1 MISRQRLPIC
11 VVSTSLFL
19 SPLITFVI
27 KSILLALL
35 LSCLSTYAA
44 DETVKTAQVAAP
56 STIVWPTQMTTK
68 IYILPVKIDPAAI
81 ADAKKKN
88 EEGISIL
95 PPDEDETKK
104 KLDDL
109 KTDLTAAILE
119 KMKDAELPAQIWT
132 SSSPVPAD
140 GWKLEG
146 NVVNLDPG
154 KKVLGT
160 DNPVVGIVISV
171 ADSTHPISQPFLVYN
186 SSAKAKVAPGPGISP
201 FAKIGNMIAKGTG
214 LQESMQIGRL
224 ADSVAEHFTESM
236 ETHGLKKKED

>member
-1 MISRQRLPIC
+1 MIK
-11 VVSTSLFL
+11 FL
-19 SPLITFVI
+19 LS
-27 KSILLALL
+27 ALL

-44 DETVKTAQVAAP
+44 DETVKAAQPAGANSV
-56 STIVWPTQMTTK
+56 VWPTKPPAQ
-68 IYILPVKIDPAAI
+68 IYILPVTIEPAAI

-88 EEGISIL
+88 AEGISIL
-95 PPDEDETKK
+95 PSDDEDESKK
-104 KLDDL
+104 KLADL

-171 ADSTHPISQPFLVYN
+171 ADANHPMTEPFLVYN
-186 SSAKAKVAPGPGISP
+186 SSAKAKMSPGPGISP
-201 FAKIGNMIAKGTG
+201 FAKLGNMIAKGTG

-224 ADSVAEHFTESM
+224 ADSVAEKFSEALQKQ
-236 ETHGLKKKED
+236 GLKKKED

>member
-1 MISRQRLPIC
+1 
-11 VVSTSLFL
+11 
-19 SPLITFVI
+19 
-27 KSILLALL
+27 
-35 LSCLSTYAA
+35 LSTYAA
-44 DETVKTAQVAAP
+44 DETVKTAQVATP
-56 STIVWPTQMTTK
+56 STIVWPTQMASK

-81 ADAKKKN
+81 TDAKKKN
-88 EEGISIL
+88 EQGISIL
-95 PPDEDETKK
+95 PSDDEEETKK
-104 KLDDL
+104 KLTDL

-154 KKVLGT
+154 KRVIGT

-171 ADSTHPISQPFLVYN
+171 ADSGHPINQPFLVYN

-224 ADSVAEHFTESM
+224 ADSVTEQFGEAM
-236 ETHGLKKKED
+236 EKHGLKKKDD

>member
-1 MISRQRLPIC
+1 
-11 VVSTSLFL
+11 
-19 SPLITFVI
+19 
-27 KSILLALL
+27 
-35 LSCLSTYAA
+35 LSTYAA
-44 DETVKTAQVAAP
+44 DETVKTAQVATP
-56 STIVWPTQMTTK
+56 STIVWPTQMASK

-81 ADAKKKN
+81 TDAKKKN
-88 EEGISIL
+88 EAGISIL
-95 PPDEDETKK
+95 PADDDETKT
-104 KLDDL
+104 KLADL

-154 KKVLGT
+154 KRVIGT

-171 ADSTHPISQPFLVYN
+171 ADSGHPINQPFLVYN

-201 FAKIGNMIAKGTG
+201 FAKLGNMIAKGTG

-224 ADSVAEHFTESM
+224 ADSVAEQFTESM
-236 ETHGLKKKED
+236 ETHGLKKKDD

>member
-1 MISRQRLPIC
+1 M
-11 VVSTSLFL
+11 VSTSPSL

-27 KSILLALL
+27 KTILLALL

-44 DETVKTAQVAAP
+44 DETVKTAQVATP
-56 STIVWPTQMTTK
+56 STIVWPTQMASK

-81 ADAKKKN
+81 TDAKKKN
-88 EEGISIL
+88 AEGISIL
-95 PPDEDETKK
+95 PSDDEDETKK
-104 KLDDL
+104 KLADL

-154 KKVLGT
+154 KRVIGT

-171 ADSTHPISQPFLVYN
+171 ADSGHPINQPFLVYN
-186 SSAKAKVAPGPGISP
+186 SSAKAKVAPGPGLSP

-224 ADSVAEHFTESM
+224 ADSVAEQFTESM
-236 ETHGLKKKED
+236 ETHGLKKKDD

>member
-1 MISRQRLPIC
+1 M
-11 VVSTSLFL
+11 VSTSPSL

-27 KSILLALL
+27 KTILLALL

-44 DETVKTAQVAAP
+44 DETVKTAQVATS
-56 STIVWPTQMTTK
+56 STIVWPNQMASK

-81 ADAKKKN
+81 TDAKKKN
-88 EEGISIL
+88 AEGISIL
-95 PPDEDETKK
+95 PSDDEDETKK
-104 KLDDL
+104 KLADL

-171 ADSTHPISQPFLVYN
+171 ADSSHPITEPFLVYN
-186 SSAKAKVAPGPGISP
+186 SSAKANMSPGPGLSP

-224 ADSVAEHFTESM
+224 ADSVTEQFGEAM
-236 ETHGLKKKED
+236 EKHGLKKKDD

>member
-1 MISRQRLPIC
+1 MIN
-11 VVSTSLFL
+11 
-19 SPLITFVI
+19 
-27 KSILLALL
+27 SILLALL
-35 LSCLSTYAA
+35 LSCLSTYAV
-44 DETVKTAQVAAP
+44 DETVKTAQAAAP
-56 STIVWPTQMTTK
+56 STIVWPTQMASK

-95 PPDEDETKK
+95 PSDDEEETKK
-104 KLDDL
+104 KLTEL

-119 KMKDAELPAQIWT
+119 KIKDAELPAEIWT
-132 SSSPVPAD
+132 SSSPVPSD

-154 KKVLGT
+154 KKVIGT

-171 ADSTHPISQPFLVYN
+171 SDSSHPITQPFLVYN

-201 FAKIGNMIAKGTG
+201 FAKLGNMIAKGTG

-224 ADSVAEHFTESM
+224 ADSVAEHFSESM
-236 ETHGLKKKED
+236 ETHGLKKKDD

>member
-1 MISRQRLPIC
+1 M
-11 VVSTSLFL
+11 VSTSPSL

-44 DETVKTAQVAAP
+44 DETVKTAQVATP
-56 STIVWPTQMTTK
+56 STIVWPTQMASK

-88 EEGISIL
+88 EAGISIL
-95 PPDEDETKK
+95 PADDDETKT
-104 KLDDL
+104 KLADL

-132 SSSPVPAD
+132 SSSPVPSD

-171 ADSTHPISQPFLVYN
+171 ADANHPMTEPFLVYN
-186 SSAKAKVAPGPGISP
+186 SSAKAKMSPGPGISP
-201 FAKIGNMIAKGTG
+201 FAKLGNMIAKGTG

-224 ADSVAEHFTESM
+224 ADSVAEKFSEALQKQ
-236 ETHGLKKKED
+236 GLKKKED

>member
-1 MISRQRLPIC
+1 M
-11 VVSTSLFL
+11 
-19 SPLITFVI
+19 I

-44 DETVKTAQVAAP
+44 DETVKTAQVATP
-56 STIVWPTQMTTK
+56 STIVWPTQMASK

-81 ADAKKKN
+81 TDAKKKN
-88 EEGISIL
+88 EAGISIL
-95 PPDEDETKK
+95 PADDDETKT
-104 KLDDL
+104 KLADL

-154 KKVLGT
+154 KRVIGT

-171 ADSTHPISQPFLVYN
+171 ADSGHPINQPFLVYN

-224 ADSVAEHFTESM
+224 ADSVTEQFGEAM
-236 ETHGLKKKED
+236 EKHGLKKKDD

>member
-1 MISRQRLPIC
+1 
-11 VVSTSLFL
+11 
-19 SPLITFVI
+19 VI

-44 DETVKTAQVAAP
+44 DETVKTAQVATP
-56 STIVWPTQMTTK
+56 STIVWPTQMASK

-81 ADAKKKN
+81 TDAKKKN
-88 EEGISIL
+88 EQGISIL
-95 PPDEDETKK
+95 PSDDEEETKK
-104 KLDDL
+104 KLTDL

-154 KKVLGT
+154 KRVIGT

-171 ADSTHPISQPFLVYN
+171 ADSGHPINQPFLVYN

-201 FAKIGNMIAKGTG
+201 FAKLGNMIAKGTG

-224 ADSVAEHFTESM
+224 ADSVTEQFGEAM
-236 ETHGLKKKED
+236 EKHGLKKKDD

>member
-1 MISRQRLPIC
+1 MIK
-11 VVSTSLFL
+11 FL
-19 SPLITFVI
+19 LS
-27 KSILLALL
+27 ALL

-44 DETVKTAQVAAP
+44 DETVKPAQPAEANSV
-56 STIVWPTQMTTK
+56 VWPTKPPSQ
-68 IYILPVKIDPAAI
+68 IYILPVTIEPAAI

-88 EEGISIL
+88 AEGISIL
-95 PPDEDETKK
+95 PSDDEDESKK
-104 KLDDL
+104 KLADL

-171 ADSTHPISQPFLVYN
+171 ADANHPMTQPFLVYN
-186 SSAKAKVAPGPGISP
+186 SSAKAKMSPGPGISP
-201 FAKIGNMIAKGTG
+201 FAKLGNMIAKGTG

-224 ADSVAEHFTESM
+224 ADSVTEKFGEAM
-236 ETHGLKKKED
+236 EKHGLKKKDD

>member
-1 MISRQRLPIC
+1 
-11 VVSTSLFL
+11 
-19 SPLITFVI
+19 VI

-44 DETVKTAQVAAP
+44 DETVKTAQVATP
-56 STIVWPTQMTTK
+56 STIVWPTQMASK

-81 ADAKKKN
+81 TDAKKKN
-88 EEGISIL
+88 AEGISIL
-95 PPDEDETKK
+95 PSDDEDETKK
-104 KLDDL
+104 KLADL

-154 KKVLGT
+154 KRVIGT

-171 ADSTHPISQPFLVYN
+171 ADSGHPINQPFLVYN
-186 SSAKAKVAPGPGISP
+186 SSAKAKVAPGPGLSP

-224 ADSVAEHFTESM
+224 ADSVAEQFTESM
-236 ETHGLKKKED
+236 ETHGLKKKDD

>member
-1 MISRQRLPIC
+1 M
-11 VVSTSLFL
+11 VSTSLFL

-56 STIVWPTQMTTK
+56 STIVWPAQMATK
-68 IYILPVKIDPAAI
+68 IYVLPVKIDPAAI

-88 EEGISIL
+88 AEGISIL
-95 PPDEDETKK
+95 PSDDEEETKK
-104 KLDDL
+104 KLTDL

-171 ADSTHPISQPFLVYN
+171 ADSTHPINQPFLVYN

-224 ADSVAEHFTESM
+224 AESVTEHFGEAM
-236 ETHGLKKKED
+236 EKHGLKKKDD

>member
-1 MISRQRLPIC
+1 
-11 VVSTSLFL
+11 
-19 SPLITFVI
+19 VI
-27 KSILLALL
+27 KSIVSALL

-44 DETVKTAQVAAP
+44 DETVKTAQAAGP
-56 STIVWPTQMTTK
+56 SSLVWPTQMPSR

-81 ADAKKKN
+81 ADAKRKN

-95 PPDEDETKK
+95 PADEEESKK
-104 KLDDL
+104 KLADL

-119 KMKDAELPAQIWT
+119 KMKDAELPAQIGT

-154 KKVLGT
+154 KKVIGT

-171 ADSTHPISQPFLVYN
+171 ADATHPIDQPFLVYN
-186 SSAKAKVAPGPGISP
+186 CSAKAKMSPGPGISP
-201 FAKIGNMIAKGTG
+201 FAKVGNMIAKGTG
-214 LQESMQIGRL
+214 LQESMQVGRL
-224 ADSVAEHFTESM
+224 AGSVAEQFGEAM
-236 ETHGLKKKED
+236 EKHGIKKKDD

>member
-1 MISRQRLPIC
+1 M
-11 VVSTSLFL
+11 VSTSLSL

-27 KSILLALL
+27 KSTLLALL

-44 DETVKTAQVAAP
+44 DETVKTAQVATP
-56 STIVWPTQMTTK
+56 STIVWPTQMASK

-88 EEGISIL
+88 EQGISIL
-95 PPDEDETKK
+95 PSDDEEETKK
-104 KLDDL
+104 KLTDL

-154 KKVLGT
+154 KRVIGT

-171 ADSTHPISQPFLVYN
+171 ADSGHPINQPFLVYN

-224 ADSVAEHFTESM
+224 ADSVTEQFGEAM
-236 ETHGLKKKED
+236 EKHGLKKKDD

>member
-1 MISRQRLPIC
+1 M
-11 VVSTSLFL
+11 
-19 SPLITFVI
+19 I

-56 STIVWPTQMTTK
+56 STIVWPAQMATK
-68 IYILPVKIDPAAI
+68 IYVLPVKIDPAAI

-88 EEGISIL
+88 AEGISIL
-95 PPDEDETKK
+95 PSDDEEEAKK
-104 KLDDL
+104 KLTDL

>member
-1 MISRQRLPIC
+1 MI
-11 VVSTSLFL
+11 
-19 SPLITFVI
+19 
-27 KSILLALL
+27 KNILLALL
-35 LSCLSTYAA
+35 LSCLSTPAA
-44 DETVKTAQVAAP
+44 DEPVKAAQAAP
-56 STIVWPTQMTTK
+56 SNAISWPTQMASK

-88 EEGISIL
+88 EAGISIL
-95 PPDEDETKK
+95 PADDDETKT
-104 KLDDL
+104 KLADL

-132 SSSPVPAD
+132 SSSPLPTD

-171 ADSTHPISQPFLVYN
+171 ADASHPMTEPFLVYN
-186 SSAKAKVAPGPGISP
+186 SSAKAKISPGPGLSP

-224 ADSVAEHFTESM
+224 ADSVTEQFGEAM
-236 ETHGLKKKED
+236 EKHGLKKKDD

>member
-1 MISRQRLPIC
+1 M
-11 VVSTSLFL
+11 VSTSLSL

-44 DETVKTAQVAAP
+44 DETVKTAQVATP
-56 STIVWPTQMTTK
+56 STIVWPTQMASR

-81 ADAKKKN
+81 TDAKKKN
-88 EEGISIL
+88 EAGISIL
-95 PPDEDETKK
+95 PADDDETKT
-104 KLDDL
+104 KLADL

-119 KMKDAELPAQIWT
+119 KMKDADLPAQIWT
-132 SSSPVPAD
+132 SSSPVPSD

-171 ADSTHPISQPFLVYN
+171 ADSSHPITEPFLVYN
-186 SSAKAKVAPGPGISP
+186 SSAKAKISPGPGLSP

-224 ADSVAEHFTESM
+224 ADSVTEKFGEAM
-236 ETHGLKKKED
+236 EKHGLKKKDD

>member
-1 MISRQRLPIC
+1 
-11 VVSTSLFL
+11 
-19 SPLITFVI
+19 VI

-56 STIVWPTQMTTK
+56 STIVWPTQMATK

-88 EEGISIL
+88 EQGISIL

-236 ETHGLKKKED
+236 ETHGLKKKDD

>member
-1 MISRQRLPIC
+1 M
-11 VVSTSLFL
+11 VSTSPSL

-44 DETVKTAQVAAP
+44 DETVKTAQVATP
-56 STIVWPTQMTTK
+56 STIVWPNQMASK

-81 ADAKKKN
+81 TDAKKKN
-88 EEGISIL
+88 AEGISIL
-95 PPDEDETKK
+95 PSDDEDETKK
-104 KLDDL
+104 KLADL

-154 KKVLGT
+154 KRVIGT

-171 ADSTHPISQPFLVYN
+171 ADSGHPINQPFLVYN

-201 FAKIGNMIAKGTG
+201 FAKLGNMIAKGTG

-224 ADSVAEHFTESM
+224 ADSVTEQFGEAM
-236 ETHGLKKKED
+236 EKHGLKKKDD

>member
-1 MISRQRLPIC
+1 
-11 VVSTSLFL
+11 
-19 SPLITFVI
+19 VI

-44 DETVKTAQVAAP
+44 DETVKTAQVATP
-56 STIVWPTQMTTK
+56 STIVWPTQMASK

-81 ADAKKKN
+81 TDAKKKN
-88 EEGISIL
+88 EQGISIL
-95 PPDEDETKK
+95 PSDDEEETKK
-104 KLDDL
+104 KLTDL

-154 KKVLGT
+154 KRVIGT

-171 ADSTHPISQPFLVYN
+171 ADSGHPINQPFLVYN

-224 ADSVAEHFTESM
+224 ADSVTEQFGEAM
-236 ETHGLKKKED
+236 EKHGLKKKDD

>member
-1 MISRQRLPIC
+1 M
-11 VVSTSLFL
+11 
-19 SPLITFVI
+19 I

-56 STIVWPTQMTTK
+56 STIVWPTQMATK

-171 ADSTHPISQPFLVYN
+171 ADSAHPISQPFLVYN

>member
-1 MISRQRLPIC
+1 M
-11 VVSTSLFL
+11 VSTSPSL

-44 DETVKTAQVAAP
+44 DETVKTAQVATP
-56 STIVWPTQMTTK
+56 STIVWPNQMASK

-81 ADAKKKN
+81 TDAKKKN
-88 EEGISIL
+88 AEGISIL
-95 PPDEDETKK
+95 PSDDEDETKK
-104 KLDDL
+104 KLADL

-154 KKVLGT
+154 KRVIGT

-171 ADSTHPISQPFLVYN
+171 ADSGHPINQPFLVYN

-224 ADSVAEHFTESM
+224 ADSVTEQFGEAM
-236 ETHGLKKKED
+236 EKHGLKKKDD

>member
-1 MISRQRLPIC
+1 M
-11 VVSTSLFL
+11 VSTSLFL

-44 DETVKTAQVAAP
+44 DETVKTAQVTTP
-56 STIVWPTQMTTK
+56 STIVWPTQMATK
-68 IYILPVKIDPAAI
+68 IYVLPVKIDPAAI

-88 EEGISIL
+88 AEGISIL
-95 PPDEDETKK
+95 PPDEEETKK
-104 KLDDL
+104 KLTDL

-154 KKVLGT
+154 KKVIGT

-171 ADSTHPISQPFLVYN
+171 ADSNHPITEPFLVYN
-186 SSAKAKVAPGPGISP
+186 SSAKAKMSPGPGISP
-201 FAKIGNMIAKGTG
+201 FAKIGNMIAKSTG

-224 ADSVAEHFTESM
+224 ADSVAEQFGEAM
-236 ETHGLKKKED
+236 EKHGLKKKDD

>member
-1 MISRQRLPIC
+1 M
-11 VVSTSLFL
+11 VSTSPSL

-44 DETVKTAQVAAP
+44 DETVKTAQVATP
-56 STIVWPTQMTTK
+56 STIVWPTQMASK

-81 ADAKKKN
+81 TDAKKKN
-88 EEGISIL
+88 EAGISIL
-95 PPDEDETKK
+95 PADDDETKT
-104 KLDDL
+104 KLADL

-132 SSSPVPAD
+132 SSSPVPSD

-171 ADSTHPISQPFLVYN
+171 ADSSHPITEPFLVYN
-186 SSAKAKVAPGPGISP
+186 SSAKAKMSPGPGISP
-201 FAKIGNMIAKGTG
+201 FAKLGNMIAKGTG

-224 ADSVAEHFTESM
+224 ADSVAEQFTESM
-236 ETHGLKKKED
+236 ETHGLKKKDD

>member
-1 MISRQRLPIC
+1 
-11 VVSTSLFL
+11 VVSTSLSL

-44 DETVKTAQVAAP
+44 DETVKTAQVATP
-56 STIVWPTQMTTK
+56 STIVWPTQMASK

-81 ADAKKKN
+81 TDAKKKN
-88 EEGISIL
+88 EAGISIL
-95 PPDEDETKK
+95 PADDDETKT
-104 KLDDL
+104 KLADL

-171 ADSTHPISQPFLVYN
+171 ADSSHSITEPFLVYN
-186 SSAKAKVAPGPGISP
+186 SSAKAKISPGPGLSP

-224 ADSVAEHFTESM
+224 ADSVTEKFGEAM
-236 ETHGLKKKED
+236 EKHGLKKKDD

>member
-1 MISRQRLPIC
+1 
-11 VVSTSLFL
+11 
-19 SPLITFVI
+19 VI
-27 KSILLALL
+27 KSILSALL

-44 DETVKTAQVAAP
+44 DETVKTAQAATP
-56 STIVWPTQMTTK
+56 STIVWPTQRPSK

-95 PPDEDETKK
+95 PPDEEETKK
-104 KLDDL
+104 KLADL

-154 KKVLGT
+154 KKVIGT

-171 ADSTHPISQPFLVYN
+171 ADSNHPITEPFLVYN
-186 SSAKAKVAPGPGISP
+186 SSAKAKMSPGPGISP

-224 ADSVAEHFTESM
+224 AESVTEHFGEAM
-236 ETHGLKKKED
+236 EKHGLKKKDD

>member
-1 MISRQRLPIC
+1 
-11 VVSTSLFL
+11 
-19 SPLITFVI
+19 VI

-44 DETVKTAQVAAP
+44 DETVKTAQVATP
-56 STIVWPTQMTTK
+56 STIVWPTQMASK

-88 EEGISIL
+88 EQGISIL
-95 PPDEDETKK
+95 PSDDEEETKK
-104 KLDDL
+104 KLTDL

-154 KKVLGT
+154 KRVIGT

-171 ADSTHPISQPFLVYN
+171 ADSGHPINQPFLVYN
-186 SSAKAKVAPGPGISP
+186 SSAKAKVAPGPGLSP

-224 ADSVAEHFTESM
+224 ADSVAEQFTESM
-236 ETHGLKKKED
+236 ETHGLKKKDD

>member
-1 MISRQRLPIC
+1 
-11 VVSTSLFL
+11 
-19 SPLITFVI
+19 VI
-27 KSILLALL
+27 KTILLALL

-44 DETVKTAQVAAP
+44 DETVKTAQAATP
-56 STIVWPTQMTTK
+56 STIVWPTQMASK

-88 EEGISIL
+88 EAGISIL
-95 PPDEDETKK
+95 PADDEETKT
-104 KLDDL
+104 KLADL

-132 SSSPVPAD
+132 SSSPVPTD

-154 KKVLGT
+154 KRVIGT

-171 ADSTHPISQPFLVYN
+171 ADSGHPINQPFLVYN
-186 SSAKAKVAPGPGISP
+186 SSAKAKVAPGPGLSP

-224 ADSVAEHFTESM
+224 ADSVTEQFGEAM
-236 ETHGLKKKED
+236 EKHGLKKKDD

>member
-1 MISRQRLPIC
+1 
-11 VVSTSLFL
+11 
-19 SPLITFVI
+19 VI

-44 DETVKTAQVAAP
+44 DETVKTAQVATP
-56 STIVWPTQMTTK
+56 STIVWPTQMASK

-81 ADAKKKN
+81 TDAKKKN
-88 EEGISIL
+88 EAGISIL
-95 PPDEDETKK
+95 PADDDETKT
-104 KLDDL
+104 KLADL

-119 KMKDAELPAQIWT
+119 KMKEAELPAQIWT

-154 KKVLGT
+154 KRVIGT

-171 ADSTHPISQPFLVYN
+171 ADSGHLINQPFLVYN

-201 FAKIGNMIAKGTG
+201 FAKLGNMIAKGTG

-224 ADSVAEHFTESM
+224 ADSVTEKFGEAM
-236 ETHGLKKKED
+236 ETHGLKKKDD

>member
-1 MISRQRLPIC
+1 M
-11 VVSTSLFL
+11 VSTSPSL

-44 DETVKTAQVAAP
+44 DETVKTAQVATP
-56 STIVWPTQMTTK
+56 STIVWPTQMASK

-88 EEGISIL
+88 EQGISIL
-95 PPDEDETKK
+95 PSDDEEETKK
-104 KLDDL
+104 KLTDL

-154 KKVLGT
+154 KRVIGT

-171 ADSTHPISQPFLVYN
+171 ADSGHPINQPFLVYN

-201 FAKIGNMIAKGTG
+201 FAKLGNMIAKGTG

-224 ADSVAEHFTESM
+224 ADSVTEQFGEAM
-236 ETHGLKKKED
+236 EKHGLKKKDD

>member
-1 MISRQRLPIC
+1 
-11 VVSTSLFL
+11 VVSTSLSL

-27 KSILLALL
+27 KSTLLALL

-44 DETVKTAQVAAP
+44 DETVKTAQVATP
-56 STIVWPTQMTTK
+56 STIVWPTQMASK

-88 EEGISIL
+88 EQGISIL
-95 PPDEDETKK
+95 PSDDEEETKK
-104 KLDDL
+104 KLTDL

-154 KKVLGT
+154 KRVIGT

-171 ADSTHPISQPFLVYN
+171 ADSGHPINQPFLVYN

-224 ADSVAEHFTESM
+224 ADSVTEQFGEAM
-236 ETHGLKKKED
+236 EKHGLKKKDD